1 MTKLAEADGFRSLGL
16 DRRQALWAVKGLDGG
31 AQAARM
37 ALPELPLFARA
48 DAEALRREEA
58 VALTP
63 MRLGEHI
70 VEDYRTLRLSLKA
83 HPLSLLRA
91 RLQARRI
98 TPNEKLAQMKDGER
112 VTVAGLVLVRQRPG
126 TAKGVIFAT
135 LEDETG
141 IANIVVW
148 SHVFERYR
156 RIMLASR
163 LLMVTGKLQKQ
174 GLVIHVV
181 VDRMADLS
189 AELNFLSANGD
200 AGCESLARADGVK
213 HPAYSPS
220 EVPPHRHPRNAVVMP
235 KSRDFR

>member
-1 MTKLAEADGFRSLGL
+1 
-16 DRRQALWAVKGLDGG
+16 
-31 AQAARM
+31 
-37 ALPELPLFARA
+37 
-48 DAEALRREEA
+48 
-58 VALTP
+58 

-83 HPLSLLRA
+83 HPLSLLRP

-98 TPNEKLAQMKDGER
+98 IPNEQLAQMKDGAR

-156 RIMLASR
+156 RIVLVSR
-163 LLMVTGKLQKQ
+163 LLMVSGKLQKQ

-181 VDRMADLS
+181 ADAMTDLS
-189 AELNFLSANGD
+189 AELNLLSANGD

-213 HPAYSPS
+213 PQAHLPS
-220 EVPPHRHPRNAVVMP
+220 DVPPHRNPRNAEVMP
-235 KSRDFR
+235 RSRDFR